1 VVRSRKDV
9 YYRIGE
15 AARIL
20 DISRSSLRNWER
32 MGLLTPVR
40 SQGLYRLYSR
50 AELQKL
56 RQIKFLRN
64 IKRVNP
70 AGIAAMLQKETP
82 GLSGASAVGKAKKEG
97 LGENL
102 SRLRRQANLTLTE
115 VAKSA
120 GVSPSFLSAI
130 ERDTANPSIATL
142 QKLARQYN
150 TNVLSFFGEASNA
163 PRLVKPRDRKVLTP
177 NPGVRMELLALGKT
191 SMEPHLFRIAPGATS
206 GGSYNHEGEEF
217 IYVMKGALE
226 IWLDEVDRYEMSAGD
241 SLYFNSSQAHR
252 WRNTGDE
259 ETLLMWI
266 NTPPT
271 F

>member
-1 VVRSRKDV
+1 MRSRKDV

-56 RQIKFLRN
+56 QADQVPSQYQARQSSRHRGDAAKGN
-64 IKRVNP
+64 
-70 AGIAAMLQKETP
+70 AGRTRRFRRWKIE
-82 GLSGASAVGKAKKEG
+82 KEG

-102 SRLRRQANLTLTE
+102 SRLRRQASLTLTA
-115 VAKSA
+115 VAKST

-142 QKLARQYN
+142 QKLARLY
-150 TNVLSFFGEASNA
+150 T
-163 PRLVKPRDRKVLTP
+163 TP
-177 NPGVRMELLALGKT
+177 TCSP
-191 SMEPHLFRIAPGATS
+191 S
-206 GGSYNHEGEEF
+206 
-217 IYVMKGALE
+217 
-226 IWLDEVDRYEMSAGD
+226 SARRAMRRG
-241 SLYFNSSQAHR
+241 
-252 WRNTGDE
+252 W
-259 ETLLMWI
+259 
-266 NTPPT
+266 
-271 F
+271 